1 MKQSV
6 LIIDDDPDIGELI
19 SQAAQTFGHDCTP
32 TSDVASFW
40 ASLSPTTAIVFLD
53 LVMPDVDGIQILRQL
68 ALQKSRAALI
78 LMSGVELRS
87 LAGHVLGLGRCLPDG
102 LGLALIASVAPHLA
116 LLAMQQIRQH
126 RYV

>member
-19 SQAAQTFGHDCTP
+19 SQAAQTFGHDCTA

-68 ALQKSRAALI
+68 ALQKSRAAII
-78 LMSGVELRS
+78 LMSGVGRQILNSAVELAKDS
-87 LAGHVLGLGRCLPDG
+87 NLQILAGC
-102 LGLALIASVAPHLA
+102 
-116 LLAMQQIRQH
+116 
-126 RYV
+126 